1 MVVVVVSTLQRDCM
15 KMFKAIVTFVSGF
28 ALACLI
34 AAVTTGQA
42 KAQTVGMHIGS
53 QHFPAR
59 DFNNINPGVYYISKD
74 GYTVG
79 TYFNSERRQSVY
91 AGMTWDYGRFRI
103 QAGAITGYQG
113 KVLPMLAPSVHLGEG
128 FRLTALPPFGSQGSA
143 VLHLSFETK
152 L

>member
-1 MVVVVVSTLQRDCM
+1 MKRTAALLLLAIAGWAHAGTL
-15 KMFKAIVTFVSGF
+15 G
-28 ALACLI
+28 LHL
-34 AAVTTGQA
+34 
-42 KAQTVGMHIGS
+42 GS
-53 QHFPAR
+53 KHFPAR
-59 DFNNINPGVYYISKD
+59 GFNDANPGVYYISKD

-113 KVLPMLAPSVHLGEG
+113 KVLPMLAPSVHLGGG